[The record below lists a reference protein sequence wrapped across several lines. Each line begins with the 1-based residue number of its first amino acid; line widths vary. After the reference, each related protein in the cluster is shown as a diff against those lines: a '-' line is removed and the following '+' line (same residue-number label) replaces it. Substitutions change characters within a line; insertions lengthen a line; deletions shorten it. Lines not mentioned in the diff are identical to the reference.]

1 MNEKISIIIST
12 FNNNEIAILLLIII
26 ALIFFKPLRTFF
38 ISAIKILYE
47 FFVKNKVLRTMVI
60 ELIVY
65 FCIITFFLHY
75 IGLWNLHHFK
85 DSILWLLF
93 SGFVLYKDVII
104 NKNWQETMR
113 NYILKV
119 ISLSAAIEFVINIIC
134 LPIWTLLFLISIVC
148 IFQMMSAYSEDK
160 EEYKIAYDFANN
172 TIAII
177 GFGIL
182 IYVGTKLINNL
193 GVLIQKENLK
203 AFIIPII
210 YTIAFCPFSLVNKIY
225 SEYKQAYLRLTWRND
240 IKIPVNIKYVWKIYR
255 FCKLDFEKLNKF
267 LYFLTSSSYL
277 SKTTNIDEL
286 IIEYKKQTTFLKFD
300 SSCVGFEIDKTLNL
314 FSTRNM
320 QIDDYKYIEY
330 DDGYGNYY
338 GSKFLKMNIRSFDNI
353 IYSAEGTN
361 QVIQKV
367 QISYLKNNLT
377 PDNLSKKSDETY
389 TNLCK
394 LLYSYCFKNVSLNK
408 NLLKNKFTINH
419 GDFEIIN
426 QIEICNEQ
434 VTEYNFII
442 CVKEPIYSN
451 YYTNNV

>member
-1 MNEKISIIIST
+1 MNEKINTIISS
-12 FNNNEIAILLLIII
+12 FNNNEIAILLLLVIL
-26 ALIFFKPLRTFF
+26 LIFFKPLRTFF
-38 ISAIKILYE
+38 VSVLKILVE
-47 FFVKNKVLRTMVI
+47 FFIKNKSIRAMVI

-93 SGFVLYKDVII
+93 SGFVLYKDVVI
-104 NKNWQETMR
+104 NKNWQDTMR

-134 LPIWTLLFLISIVC
+134 LPIWTLLFLIPIVC

-172 TIAII
+172 IIAII

-193 GVLIQKENLK
+193 EVLIQKENLK

-210 YTIAFCPFSLVNKIY
+210 YTIAFCPFSLANKIY

-240 IKIPVNIKYVWKIYR
+240 IKIPVNLKYIYKIFQ
-255 FCKLDFEKLNKF
+255 FCKLDFEKLDKF
-267 LYFLTSSSYL
+267 LSFLATSNYL
-277 SKTTNIDEL
+277 SKTTNINEL
-286 IIEYKKQTTFLKFD
+286 ISEYDKQTTFLEFD
-300 SSCVGFEIDKTLNL
+300 STCVGFEIDKILNL
-314 FSTRNM
+314 FNSQNIR
-320 QIDDYKYIEY
+320 IEDYKYTEY
-330 DDGYGNYY
+330 DEGFGNYY

-353 IYSAEGTN
+353 TYSAEGTN

-367 QISYLKNNLT
+367 QISYSKHALT
-377 PDNLSKKSDETY
+377 PNDLSNESDKIY
-389 TNLCK
+389 INLCK
-394 LLYSYCFKNVSLNK
+394 LLYSYCFQNTCLDKD
-408 NLLKNKFTINH
+408 LLKNEFTISQEK
-419 GDFEIIN
+419 FEITN